1 MAERQLLQPAEQYSA
16 EYVAWATSEGESTS
30 THVRRGR
37 RLNPG
42 FVTLI
47 ANEAAD
53 LSIVDLERA
62 ASIVEAKG
70 VILER
75 GTHTFSKQ
83 IEKWVSQQ
91 EDDDDCCS
99 FAKEA
104 LQISKQQQGQRK
116 KRMSNAPETVEACH
130 RLVSRLPASFRASVL
145 ADALELTESLTNMC
159 LGVPYLMLQL
169 EVIGNNRCCRWHQD
183 QYAGRM
189 LITYAGP
196 STWMCNDQDVNFGM
210 FDQCIGVPSELSDPL
225 IVPDYARIHKPPANT
240 VILIKGNEWPGI
252 EHSTNS
258 QGVVHKSP
266 NMRMDKKNGNP
277 VVTRFAL
284 KVDLSYRP
292 PF

>member
-1 MAERQLLQPAEQYSA
+1 MAELLQPAEQYSA

-104 LQISKQQQGQRK
+104 LQISKQQQGSEK
-116 KRMSNAPETVEACH
+116 SEIVAACR

-169 EVIGNNRCCRWHQD
+169 EVIGNNRCCRGVTH
-183 QYAGRM
+183 
-189 LITYAGP
+189 
-196 STWMCNDQDVNFGM
+196 M
-210 FDQCIGVPSELSDPL
+210 FQ
-225 IVPDYARIHKPPANT
+225 
-240 VILIKGNEWPGI
+240 
-252 EHSTNS
+252 
-258 QGVVHKSP
+258 
-266 NMRMDKKNGNP
+266 
-277 VVTRFAL
+277 
-284 KVDLSYRP
+284 
-292 PF
+292 